1 MPSRGIWEIM
11 DIIKTSDLTINERI
25 RKYRKQKKMS
35 QKQVAAALDMNY
47 TTYSQMEREAK
58 NISAQMLVNIAY
70 VLGVKAELLFYGEN
84 PIEPDF
90 PAPNPLVVQ
99 DPEKPVFPV
108 PIPIGVEDPGKFV
121 PTAILKYKTP
131 DFEITHEEKQIIKI
145 FKNATEKQKQQI
157 REFMKQFQ

>member
-1 MPSRGIWEIM
+1 M

-70 VLGVKAELLFYGEN
+70 VLGVKAELLLYGEN
-84 PIEPDF
+84 PIEPDL
-90 PAPNPLVVQ
+90 PEPGPLVVRDSDQ
-99 DPEKPVFPV
+99 VDF
-108 PIPIGVEDPGKFV
+108 
-121 PTAILKYKTP
+121 TAVLKYKTP

-157 REFMKQFQ
+157 REFMKQFL

>member
-1 MPSRGIWEIM
+1 M

-58 NISAQMLVNIAY
+58 NISAQMLVNIAS
-70 VLGVKAELLFYGEN
+70 VLGIKAELLFYGEN

-90 PAPNPLVVQ
+90 PEPEPLVVK
-99 DPEKPVFPV
+99 DPDQVDF
-108 PIPIGVEDPGKFV
+108 
-121 PTAILKYKTP
+121 TAVLKYKTP

-145 FKNATEKQKQQI
+145 FRNATEKQKQQI